1 MKIKGQEVDPRSKL
15 LIVLCLSSLSI
26 VIKDL
31 VALSIILL
39 ATILI
44 SILFSADL
52 RGTIKKAK
60 GLIYLLIGMA
70 LIQSIFSKGGTNLIV
85 IGNFNILTT
94 SGLKKSLEF
103 ILRMLAIL
111 FSATI
116 LSTSSPRKII
126 QGFVQLGMA
135 YEIAFM
141 VAIGIRFLPILSEEI
156 KDSIVAI
163 QLRGIELEKIPM
175 KKRIHIYSYIF
186 TPVIISSI
194 SKAEKLS
201 VAMEMRGFRAYDN
214 RTSYMTLKM
223 KYLDY
228 VIIFLSI
235 LFTTL
240 FLAIYLKTLF

>member
-1 MKIKGQEVDPRSKL
+1 MTKGQEVDPRSKL
-15 LIVLCLSSLSI
+15 IIVLSLSTLSII
-26 VIKDL
+26 VKDPVFL
-31 VALSIILL
+31 GIILL
-39 ATILI
+39 AAILV
-44 SILFSADL
+44 SVLFSADFK
-52 RGTIKKAK
+52 GTIKKTK

-70 LIQSIFSKGGTNLIV
+70 LVQSIFSKGGTSLIV

-94 SGLKKSLEF
+94 EGLEKSLEF
-103 ILRMLAIL
+103 ILRMMTIL

-116 LSTSSPRKII
+116 LATSNPREII
-126 QGFVQLGMA
+126 QGFVQWGMP

-163 QLRGIELEKIPM
+163 QLRGIEFEKIPM

-186 TPVIISSI
+186 TPVILGSI

-201 VAMEMRGFRAYDN
+201 MSMEMRGFRAYDS

-223 KYLDY
+223 RYFDY
-228 VIIFLSI
+228 IIIFLSVLLTI
-235 LFTTL
+235 LFLLIYTEKL
-240 FLAIYLKTLF
+240 F